1 MITYHEQNRTIKLDT
16 PNTSYVLGI
25 REGGFLLNL
34 YYGRRLPD
42 DNLWSLAKRLKSAS
56 FSPCDPDDPN
66 FSQDVA
72 PMEYPTNGRGD
83 FRVCALSVRGADG
96 SSVTDLRYVSHR
108 VTAGKPD
115 LPGLPHLYV
124 TDDTQCETLEVTLC
138 DPCTNVE
145 AVLVYTVFH
154 DCDVIAKHVRLTN
167 RGNQTVKLERA
178 LSSCVDLPSMD
189 FDLVTLWGRHAKER
203 QLERRPLGHGLQ
215 GIHSI
220 RGSSSHSHNPF
231 AALVQTGATETTG
244 DVYGFNLI
252 YSGNFT
258 LTAEVDHDATTRVV
272 MGIDPTDFGW
282 LLAPG
287 DTFVTPEAVHVFS
300 ADGLGSM
307 SRTFH
312 RCYDAHLIRG
322 RWQKQKR
329 PLLINSWEAA
339 YFDFDTDKL
348 ISFAERAK
356 ELGIEMLVMD
366 DGWFGKRNDDTNSL
380 GDWFINEKK
389 LNLGRLIAT
398 VHGMGLKFGIW
409 YEPEMI
415 SPDSDLFRAHPDW
428 CVHVPGRTPSI
439 ARQQYVLDVS
449 RPDVRENI
457 FAQMRSVLG
466 TYPIDY
472 VKWDFNRNLSEAS
485 SALLPAER
493 SGEFFHRFV
502 LGTYALQDRLTREFP
517 NLLLENCSGGGGRFD
532 PGMLYYSPQI
542 WTSDNTDP
550 IERLNIQ
557 FGTSLCYPASSMGAH
572 VSACDRT
579 GYRTKGDVALWGT
592 FGYEL
597 DPNKL
602 GTEDREIV
610 KAQVKDYHKYYDLI
624 HSGELYRLLCP
635 WDNAFVCAWSF
646 VSEDKREALVTVVR
660 MRRQDD
666 VLLHLKL
673 QGLDPDA
680 MYTVEDTGE
689 TYSGALLM
697 YAGLEMTDKAW
708 DDGESCKLHLLA
720 E

>member
-1 MITYHEQNRTIKLDT
+1 MITFNEHNRTIKLDT

-25 REGGFLLNL
+25 RSGGFLLNL

-42 DNLWSLAKRLKSAS
+42 DNLWPLAKRLASAS
-56 FSPCDPDDPN
+56 FSPCDPEDPG
-66 FSQDVA
+66 FSRDVA

-83 FRVCALSVRGADG
+83 LRISALSVRNADG
-96 SSVTDLRYVSHR
+96 NSVTDLRYVSHR
-108 VTAGKPD
+108 SFAGKPD

-124 TDDTQCETLEVTLC
+124 TDDAQCETLEVTLR
-138 DPCTNVE
+138 DPYTEVE
-145 AVLVYTVFH
+145 AVLVYTVFS
-154 DCDVIAKHVRLTN
+154 DCDAIAKHVRLTN
-167 RGNQTVKLERA
+167 RGSKQVKLECA
-178 LSSCVDLPSMD
+178 LSSCLDLPSMD
-189 FDLVTLWGRHAKER
+189 FDLITLWGRHAKER
-203 QLERRPLGHGLQ
+203 QFERRPLGHGLQ
-215 GIHSI
+215 GIRSK
-220 RGSSSHSHNPF
+220 RGASSHSHNPF
-231 AALVQTGATETTG
+231 AALAQTGATETAG

-252 YSGNFT
+252 YSGNYT

-272 MGIDPTDFGW
+272 AGIDPEAFGW

-287 DTFVTPEAVHVFS
+287 ESFVTPEAVHVFS
-300 ADGLGSM
+300 CEGLGGM

-312 RCYDAHLIRG
+312 QCYDAHLIRG
-322 RWQKQKR
+322 RWQKEKR

-389 LNLGRLIAT
+389 LDLGRLVDT
-398 VHGMGLKFGIW
+398 VHAMGLKFGIW

-415 SPDSDLFRAHPDW
+415 SPDSELFRAHPDW
-428 CVHVPGRTPSI
+428 CVHVPGRKPSI
-439 ARQQYVLDVS
+439 ARHQYVLDVS

-457 FAQMRSVLG
+457 FGQICSVLKK
-466 TYPIDY
+466 YPIDY
-472 VKWDFNRNLSEAS
+472 VKWDFNRNLSEAG

-502 LGTYALQDRLTREFP
+502 LGTYELQDRLTRTFP
-517 NLLLENCSGGGGRFD
+517 DLLLENCSGGGGRFD

-557 FGTSLCYPASSMGAH
+557 FGTSLCYPASAMGAH
-572 VSACDRT
+572 VSACSRT

-602 GTEDREIV
+602 SAGDREIV
-610 KAQVKDYHKYYDLI
+610 KEQVGEYHKYYDLI
-624 HSGELYRLLCP
+624 RSGGLYRLICP

-646 VSEDKREALVTVVR
+646 VSEEKSEALVTVVR

-673 QGLDPDA
+673 QGLDPERI
-680 MYTVEDTGE
+680 YTVEETGAC
-689 TYSGALLM
+689 YSGALLM
-697 YAGLEMTDKAW
+697 YAGLEMTDAPW
-708 DDGESCKLHLLA
+708 DDGESCKLHLIA
-720 E
+720 K